1 VHAVDGDR
9 WVAAGVR
16 RRSWRVGTEI
26 AKEGLERGGDRD
38 VDVRSLHRAVVI
50 AGDRE
55 NRPIVTAVRLV
66 ELVVVVLALAEVVD
80 DVPQVEEKGWDRGA
94 AGFHVVGHRVRHAM
108 LALDEV
114 RRRSALVSD
123 HMKGDRPGVQDR
135 LQELGSEDLTQAQ
148 MGRARERL
156 DLALM
161 PDVVV
166 LLVQVRL
173 VKGNL
178 VGSSLGIGKHA
189 DRIREPVWS
198 HRVVLHV
205 AYQVGDVGPATARP
219 LVRLLRHAYSSSGDE
234 PTSPSD

>member
-1 VHAVDGDR
+1 
-9 WVAAGVR
+9 VAAGVR

-50 AGDRE
+50 AWDRE

-108 LALDEV
+108 LALGEV
-114 RRRSALVSD
+114 RGRSALVSD

-148 MGRARERL
+148 MGRVWRRARERL

-161 PDVVV
+161 PEVVPE
-166 LLVQVRL
+166 L
-173 VKGNL
+173 
-178 VGSSLGIGKHA
+178 
-189 DRIREPVWS
+189 
-198 HRVVLHV
+198 
-205 AYQVGDVGPATARP
+205 
-219 LVRLLRHAYSSSGDE
+219 
-234 PTSPSD
+234 